1 MANRGNKKMR
11 LNQYAIF
18 GFLGMACLFSNN
30 GYADIQT
37 ISAVLNSAAATSQ
50 VLADHDGEPIS
61 HKSGVATQQAL
72 QTYQTSITPSTTT
85 NTAPITAT
93 QNPSLAAA
101 NAPITS
107 IDNAAAV
114 TTATVPTINSTTP
127 TAPTVT
133 TPGVTPPAM
142 MAAASTTTATPTP
155 TPAQAGEPQSIVG
168 AYALPVSETQ
178 LKVRVAVDPKSLA
191 ENKTSLAA
199 ALEPITV
206 VVCDGQTCDYA
217 LPNANL
223 GFFETIV
230 KIPDGKNSSRAIP
243 LWIVA
248 CSYLGCVK
256 SQIAAS
262 IQPANTGVN
271 TEAVK

>member
-1 MANRGNKKMR
+1 MNFFNKSIT
-11 LNQYAIF
+11 LGF
-18 GFLGMACLFSNN
+18 GLVGFLFCNPS
-30 GYADIQT
+30 YANVQT
-37 ISAVLNSAAATSQ
+37 ISAILNSAAATTQ

-61 HKSGVATQQAL
+61 HKSTVATQQAL
-72 QTYQTSITPSTTT
+72 QTYQTSMAPAPAT
-85 NTAPITAT
+85 NTAPAAAT

-101 NAPITS
+101 NAPVTS
-107 IDNAAAV
+107 VEGATAV
-114 TTATVPTINSTTP
+114 TATTPTINSNTP
-127 TAPTVT
+127 TAPATT

-142 MAAASTTTATPTP
+142 VSLAAASTTTATPSP
-155 TPAQAGEPQSIVG
+155 TPAQSGEPQAIVG
-168 AYALPVSETQ
+168 AYALPVSDTQ
-178 LKVRVAVDPKSLA
+178 LKIRVAVDPKSLA

-230 KIPDGKNSSRAIP
+230 KAPETTKTPNHTLP

-256 SQIAAS
+256 SQIAAT
-262 IQPANTGVN
+262 IQPANTPNTN
-271 TEAVK
+271 TETAK